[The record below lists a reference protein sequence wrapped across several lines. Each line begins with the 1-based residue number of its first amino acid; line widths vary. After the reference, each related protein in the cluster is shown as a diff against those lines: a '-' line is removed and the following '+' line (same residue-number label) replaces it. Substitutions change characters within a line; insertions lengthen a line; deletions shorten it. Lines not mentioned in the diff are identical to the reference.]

1 MICYFFSWFQVFTK
15 KAKALLLLLLAI
27 AMFCKVCFDASKSD
41 YKTHNVRDSASNV
54 VCPLLLNT
62 KCRTCG
68 YFGHTTKYCKSAGN
82 PVVATKAYVR
92 PLRVQVQVPVSV
104 PLKRGAFACLDEEIC
119 EDACEDSV
127 SPTGVEA
134 CFAEACVAEACVAE
148 ACVAEAC
155 VAEELD
161 FDKETIIWGVGFK
174 SMIGKRW
181 ADVVGC

>member
-1 MICYFFSWFQVFTK
+1 
-15 KAKALLLLLLAI
+15 
-27 AMFCKVCFDASKSD
+27 MFCKVCFDASKSD

-68 YFGHTTKYCKSAGN
+68 YFGHTTKYCKLGN
-82 PVVATKAYVR
+82 NTRSKAYVR
-92 PLRVQVQVPVSV
+92 PAVKVHVPVPVSVPVSV

-119 EDACEDSV
+119 EDACDDNV

-134 CFAEACVAEACVAE
+134 CFAEGCF
-148 ACVAEAC
+148 
-155 VAEELD
+155 AEEMD
-161 FDKETIIWGVGFK
+161 FDKDTIIWGVGLK
-174 SMIGKRW
+174 SMVGKRW

>member
-15 KAKALLLLLLAI
+15 KAKALLLAIALVLLCAI

-92 PLRVQVQVPVSV
+92 PLRVVVQVQVPVSV

-119 EDACEDSV
+119 EDACDDNV

-134 CFAEACVAEACVAE
+134 CLAE

-155 VAEELD
+155 VAEEMD
-161 FDKETIIWGVGFK
+161 FDKETIIWGVGLK

>member
-1 MICYFFSWFQVFTK
+1 
-15 KAKALLLLLLAI
+15 
-27 AMFCKVCFDASKSD
+27 MFCKVCFDASKSD

-62 KCRTCG
+62 KCRACG
-68 YFGHTTKYCKSAGN
+68 YFGHTTKYCKLGN
-82 PVVATKAYVR
+82 NARSKAYVR
-92 PLRVQVQVPVSV
+92 PAVKVHVSVPVQV

-119 EDACEDSV
+119 EDACEDNV
-127 SPTGVEA
+127 SPTGVD
-134 CFAEACVAEACVAE
+134 

>member
-1 MICYFFSWFQVFTK
+1 
-15 KAKALLLLLLAI
+15 
-27 AMFCKVCFDASKSD
+27 MFCKVCFDASKSD

-62 KCRTCG
+62 KCRACG
-68 YFGHTTKYCKSAGN
+68 YFGHTTKYCKSAGK
-82 PVVATKAYVR
+82 PVVASKAYVR
-92 PLRVQVQVPVSV
+92 PAVKVVVPVPVSV
-104 PLKRGAFACLDEEIC
+104 PLKRGAFACLEEDIC
-119 EDACEDSV
+119 EDVDESEDEVLTRDSLG
-127 SPTGVEA
+127 PG
-134 CFAEACVAEACVAE
+134 
-148 ACVAEAC
+148 

>member
-1 MICYFFSWFQVFTK
+1 MVLSPPNN
-15 KAKALLLLLLAI
+15 KAKKSRKRYI
-27 AMFCKVCFDASKSD
+27 MFCKVCFDASKSD

-62 KCRTCG
+62 KCRACG
-68 YFGHTTKYCKSAGN
+68 YFGHTTKYCKSAGKS
-82 PVVATKAYVR
+82 VVATKTYVR
-92 PLRVQVQVPVSV
+92 PAVKVVVPVPVVVPNFV
-104 PLKRGAFACLDEEIC
+104 PLKRGAFACLEEDIC
-119 EDACEDSV
+119 EDVDESEGNLLG
-127 SPTGVEA
+127 PG
-134 CFAEACVAEACVAE
+134 
-148 ACVAEAC
+148 